1 MTIFI
6 AWSYGL
12 ACVAYAFISVKLIQ
26 LGFLNRGYER
36 LKRVVLAAIAAS
48 SFWGFFGLLSVLSR
62 QPIWLNLNSLFDV
75 IRYFLWCCFFLLL
88 IRQKEVRRKNR
99 YFIPLVLMT
108 TFLIGFG
115 LLPFAM
121 AILDVKVGK
130 SMESLLRLSSFSYP
144 LISLVLLEQVF
155 FNATDDIR
163 WRIKPLCLGLAAAF
177 IFDLYLF
184 SQAILFNHLESD
196 VLGVRGFVYALIAP
210 MLWLSLTRR
219 RSNSLK
225 ITISPQAAFHSATL
239 LIAGLYLIFIASV
252 GYYVRFFGGKWGE
265 SLQLAI
271 VFLSLLIFF
280 TLILSNGLRS
290 RLRVFV
296 SKNFFHYRFDYR
308 EEWLKFT
315 KTLAVKNSPQEMGQQ
330 VILGLAGMLES
341 PAGSLWTRKAEDAA
355 FTQLANWNQ
364 LHTFANEDANSD
376 FCNFMKRTGWVINLD
391 EYRTFPSRYDAI
403 KLPEWLLDDQ
413 SMWLTIPL
421 IVGDD
426 LIGFCVLAKARQKID
441 VNWEVNDLL
450 KTAGMQAGGFLA
462 QMQATDALLE
472 SRKFESF
479 NRMSAFVVHDLK
491 NIVTQLSLMMNNS
504 RRLLANP
511 EFQSDM
517 LMTVE
522 NSLERM
528 RQLMLQLREGPTPA
542 GAAWGVNLSGVVE
555 RLTSAATKNGR
566 QLEVHIIS
574 PVVARCHEDRFER
587 VLGHLIQNAFDAT
600 AAEGR
605 VWLNLDRSAGH
616 ARIVVGD
623 TGHGMSSEF
632 IRDSLF
638 KPFQTTKPFGMGI
651 GAYEIYQYVQEL
663 GGGIDVKS
671 ELGRG
676 TIVQMLLPLFE
687 PNKFYQQH
695 DLASA

>member
-1 MTIFI
+1 LTIFH

-12 ACVAYAFISVKLIQ
+12 ACIAYALIAVKLFQ
-26 LGFLNRGYER
+26 LGFTHRSNER
-36 LKRVVLAAIAAS
+36 IKWVALAAITAS
-48 SFWGFFGLLSVLSR
+48 SLWGFFGLLTVLSR
-62 QPIWLNLNSLFDV
+62 HPTWPILSSLFDV
-75 IRYFLWCCFFLLL
+75 IRYSLWCCLFLMM
-88 IRQKEVRRKNR
+88 IRQKEVKRKNH
-99 YFIPLVLMT
+99 FFFPLLLVT
-108 TFLIGFG
+108 SFLIVLG
-115 LLPFAM
+115 LLPIAL
-121 AILDVKVGK
+121 AIGDVRISKSLD
-130 SMESLLRLSSFSYP
+130 SLLRLSAFSYP

-155 FNATDDIR
+155 FNSTEDIR

-184 SQAILFNHLESD
+184 SQAVLFNHLELD
-196 VLGVRGFVYALIAP
+196 VLGVRGFVYSLIAP

-219 RSNSLK
+219 RGSSLK

-239 LIAGLYLIFIASV
+239 LIAGLYLIFISSV
-252 GYYVRFFGGKWGE
+252 GYYVRYFGGKWGE

-315 KTLAVKNSPQEMGQQ
+315 KTLAVKNTPQEMGQQ
-330 VILGLAGMLES
+330 VILGLAGMLDS

-364 LHTFANEDANSD
+364 LHTFKTEDANSD

-391 EYRTFPSRYDAI
+391 EYRASPCRYGVI
-403 KLPEWLLDDQ
+403 QLPAWLLE
-413 SMWLTIPL
+413 SPSLWLVIPL
-421 IVGDD
+421 IVGDE
-426 LIGFCVLAKARQKID
+426 LIGFCVLEKARQKID

-450 KTAGMQAGGFLA
+450 KTAGVQAGGFLA

-555 RLTSAATKNGR
+555 RLSLAASKKGR
-566 QLEVHIIS
+566 HLEVHMSS

-600 AAEGR
+600 ALEGR
-605 VWLNLDRSAGH
+605 VWLNLDRHAGH

-623 TGHGMSSEF
+623 AGHGMSSEF

-687 PNKFYQQH
+687 PLHFSQQH
-695 DLASA
+695 DLASV